1 MFQIQKYNKKKKN
14 EKEKKKKKKN
24 NDRIFLKI
32 SKENKFKQES

>member
-1 MFQIQKYNKKKKN
+1 MFQIQKYNKKEKN
-14 EKEKKKKKKN
+14 EEEKKKKKKN